1 MMKVKRKITS
11 VIGMALAIGLLAGC
25 GNQNIGRTDEQLDKH
40 IKEYLDQHMDEYLD
54 QYYQKWDEYYQQW
67 DDFEEDPKQ
76 TEPERLTFSNLKSF
90 QADKIDGGTFSQDD
104 IAKKDVTVINFW
116 SMMCGYC
123 IDELP
128 EIAKYADTLPD
139 NVQVITVCLDLEG
152 DEEIK
157 AAQDTLKAAGFKG
170 TTLIKG
176 DGDFKTVCEEIQY
189 TPTTIFVDKEGN
201 TIGNA
206 ITAAIDSEMDSEKL
220 ADIYTGCV
228 NEVLKSMGKPEIK

>member
-1 MMKVKRKITS
+1 MMKAKRKITS

-25 GNQNIGRTDEQLDKH
+25 GNQNTGRIDEELDKH

-54 QYYQKWDEYYQQW
+54 QYYQQW

-76 TEPERLTFSNLKSF
+76 EEPERLTFSNLKSF
-90 QADKIDGGTFSQDD
+90 QADTIDGGTFSQDD

-157 AAQDTLKAAGFKG
+157 AAQDTLKTAGFKG